1 MKKIKI
7 ILISVAVLLVVA
19 GGALFLA
26 WRYATSPFGGDEPVR
41 VNIPAGTDAAGV
53 RAVLEE
59 GLGSSFGG
67 KVATLWE
74 RQGGSPAVAHG
85 SYLVEPGSE
94 AIRVSRAIMAGRQTP
109 VRLTYNNI
117 RTFGQLAAR
126 VGDVLELDSA
136 SFAAACDT
144 LLPPAGFSGKE
155 QYAAAF
161 LPDTYEFYWTVE
173 PGVVVAKL
181 LDHSG
186 KFWNAERRK
195 KAEELGLSPVDVAT
209 VASIVEEETN
219 KADERPKVAR
229 LYLNRIAKGMQ
240 LQADPTVKFAVGDFS
255 LRRLTGK
262 HLAIESPYNTYK
274 VKGLPPGPIRVVE
287 ASTIDAVLN
296 ASEHKYLYMCAKSD
310 FSGYHD
316 FAETYDRHRINSA
329 RYHMALNRKG
339 IR

>member
-7 ILISVAVLLVVA
+7 ILISIGVLLVIA

-26 WRYATSPFGGDEPVR
+26 WRYATSPFGGDGPVR
-41 VNIPAGTDAAGV
+41 VNIPSGTDAVGV
-53 RAVLEE
+53 RAILEE
-59 GLGSSFGG
+59 GLGASYGG

-74 RQGGSPAVAHG
+74 RQGGDAAAAHG
-85 SYLVEPGSE
+85 SYVVEPGAE
-94 AIRVSRAIMAGRQTP
+94 AIRVSRAILAGRQTP

-136 SFAAACDT
+136 SFAAACDS
-144 LLPPAGFSGKE
+144 LLPAAGYKAE
-155 QYAAAF
+155 DEYAAAF
-161 LPDTYEFYWTVE
+161 LPDTYEFYWTAQANAVVE
-173 PGVVVAKL
+173 KL
-181 LDHSG
+181 LANSER
-186 KFWNAERRK
+186 FWNAERRQ
-195 KAEELGLSPVDVAT
+195 KAEELGLTPVEAAT
-209 VASIVEEETN
+209 LASIVEEETN

-229 LYLNRIAKGMQ
+229 LYLNRLAKGMQ

-274 VKGLPPGPIRVVE
+274 IKGLPPGPIRVAE

-296 ASEHKYLYMCAKSD
+296 APEHKYLYMCAKSD

-329 RYHMALNRKG
+329 RYHMALDRKG